1 MKPPRRTN
9 VPKKRNVADDISRRY
24 RSDNKRQKV
33 SEPTNPRSLRSYRNS
48 GKLGK
53 RFKIAPAD
61 VVKKTNNGDSDV
73 FPYIF
78 PINLS

>member
-24 RSDNKRQKV
+24 RSANKRQKI
-33 SEPTNPRSLRSYRNS
+33 SEPIDPRLSRSYRNT
-48 GKLGK
+48 GKIGK
-53 RFKIAPAD
+53 RFKLAPAD
-61 VVKKTNNGDSDV
+61 VVKKTNNGDSGG
-73 FPYIF
+73 FPYTF